1 MFSVIQIKVN
11 NEYDLM
17 MNVVT
22 KEEHYINKY
31 LHASQTQYM
40 EKYIFNF
47 KKVDVQ
53 LPFEHR

>member
-1 MFSVIQIKVN
+1 
-11 NEYDLM
+11 M